1 MRMKHDA
8 IREALL
14 AGEITPAVT
23 AHLDECPDC
32 AALAADLRTIDELAP
47 SLKARVAVSADFAAK
62 TMARII
68 EDRQARRSAPAHDDA
83 IREAL
88 LAGEI
93 TPAVTAHLDE
103 CPDCAA
109 LAADLRTID
118 ELAPS
123 PQRTRRRV
131 RRFRREVDGTIVED
145 RQARHPQVDP
155 AREADH
161 QEHEHTSGIPLPV
174 SLPEVLIPAR
184 PNYAYPNRPNLTR
197 LKARI
202 VDLTPVRRGFLLA
215 QQGNSAGAETAW
227 QRADQEGHPDV
238 AYYMGALLAQ
248 RGDLDGAEAAW
259 KRADER
265 GHHAAA
271 HNLGVLLSKRNDLDG
286 AEAAY
291 RRADERGHA
300 GAACN
305 LGALLAQRGDLD
317 GAEAAWQRAQARGH
331 DRAAHNLALLL
342 AFRQR
347 LAAAETTERYSMDHD
362 GAPWLDSRPETTSV
376 W

>member
-1 MRMKHDA
+1 MRMEHDA

-109 LAADLRTID
+109 LAAADLGTIA
-118 ELAPS
+118 EFAPS

-161 QEHEHTSGIPLPV
+161 QEHEHTSGMPLPV
-174 SLPEVLIPAR
+174 SLPGVLIPAR
-184 PNYAYPNRPNLTR
+184 PDYAYPNRPNLTR

-227 QRADQEGHPDV
+227 QRADQEGHPDA

-265 GHHAAA
+265 GHPAAA
-271 HNLGVLLSKRNDLDG
+271 HNLGVLLSKRDALDG

-317 GAEAAWQRAQARGH
+317 GAEAAWERAHARGH
-331 DRAAHNLALLL
+331 DRAAHNLAQLL
-342 AFRQR
+342 AYRQR
-347 LAAAETTERYSMDHD
+347 LADDDKARPARFWTE
-362 GAPWLDSRPETTSV
+362 ATSA